1 MKRTDLVNKL
11 KLIAKMNKTE
21 LISFNCDLS
30 ISNLEEKFKK
40 PLNTCCELRMAELME
55 ISDVDPM
62 AVISELKMGEV

>member
-11 KLIAKMNKTE
+11 KEIAKMSKTE

-30 ISNLEEKFKK
+30 ISNLEDKFKK
-40 PLNTCCELRMAELME
+40 PMITVSEVRMLELME
-55 ISDVDPM
+55 VDVNPM